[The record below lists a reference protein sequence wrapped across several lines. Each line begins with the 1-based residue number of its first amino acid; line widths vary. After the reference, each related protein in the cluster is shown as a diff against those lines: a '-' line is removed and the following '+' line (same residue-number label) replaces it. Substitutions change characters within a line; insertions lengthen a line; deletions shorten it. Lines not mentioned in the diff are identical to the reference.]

1 MDLIKTARSQRMNLN
16 VSDTGRLDE
25 FLSIR
30 AGIPALART
39 PGVESRWC
47 GEIYFMMP
55 TLAIRV
61 LLTGFFVGKEEN
73 FREVGRDQVWNQG
86 KKWIECGGK
95 HAKNY

>member
-1 MDLIKTARSQRMNLN
+1 
-16 VSDTGRLDE
+16 
-25 FLSIR
+25 
-30 AGIPALART
+30 
-39 PGVESRWC
+39 
-47 GEIYFMMP
+47 MMP
-55 TLAIRV
+55 TLALRV